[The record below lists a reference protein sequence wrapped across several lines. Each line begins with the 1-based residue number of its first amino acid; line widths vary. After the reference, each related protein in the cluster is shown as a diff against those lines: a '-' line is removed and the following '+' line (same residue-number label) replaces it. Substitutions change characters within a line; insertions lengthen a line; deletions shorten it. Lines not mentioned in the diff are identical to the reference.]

1 MSFDTTQKI
10 ESIDTVQY
18 NYYPTTFYKSQYQ
31 DNIKNSRY
39 IKIPYTSKSNEP
51 NIAIFGSGYVTT
63 ALYIV
68 EPTHLIKNIYYN
80 AELIIEHRSLTNY
93 KKPLYTCFL
102 LKSLNDQPP
111 TAIDSLIEGNQDTLL
126 DLNSMIGS
134 QKTIVFENNLLKSAL
149 VIIFTNPIIINTL
162 FEGGLKSGLMLSPYT
177 DEYSLLNAEPILG
190 DKETGNKETEDKEIG
205 GKTIEGMG
213 NAVPSEMP
221 DISKMAPEMPSMSAM
236 SMNIDEPSA
245 STTRPSNSLPEG
257 KIPSGPSVSIAGYCQ
272 PIDETDPDIAQTAG
286 IVIPINSEIS
296 KNQATDTT
304 IKTLLNFV
312 GFFVLILA
320 AAFIS
325 PVAHRILIVELI
337 LDNEEFSAQRK
348 LNRTN
353 AADIYTST
361 ILFAFAIAFINYG
374 IINNKSMATIIGFY
388 TFIFI
393 ITSILILQY
402 QRIFSPDTY
411 LSQFKTNGVLPSF
424 ENAEMD
430 WGFFSD
436 NISNLFYTKTMIEN
450 TDPVTKD
457 IKPMVPSYKF
467 SMTFI
472 FLCVIYNLMIYLLQ
486 KYKIL
491 NMGGKFFLT
500 SIYFYLFLFCIYLL
514 SLMNHY
520 RYINEKLGVVKK

>member
-1 MSFDTTQKI
+1 MSFDTTQKL

-18 NYYPTTFYKSQYQ
+18 NYYPTTFYKTQYQ
-31 DNIKNSRY
+31 DTLKNSGY

-68 EPTHLIKNIYYN
+68 EPTHLIKNAYYN
-80 AELIIEHRSLTNY
+80 AELIVEHRSLTNY
-93 KKPLYTCFL
+93 NQPLYTCFL
-102 LKSLNDQPP
+102 LKSLNDQLP

-126 DLNSMIGS
+126 DLNSMMES
-134 QKTIVFENNLLKSAL
+134 QKTIVFDNNLLKSAL
-149 VIIFTNPIIINTL
+149 VIIFTKPIIINTV
-162 FEGGLKSGLMLSPYT
+162 FNGGLKSGVMLSPYT
-177 DEYSLLNAEPILG
+177 DEYSILKAEPILG
-190 DKETGNKETEDKEIG
+190 NKEMGNKEMGNKDKI
-205 GKTIEGMG
+205 IEGMNNDKTNMMIQG
-213 NAVPSEMP
+213 RPRT
-221 DISKMAPEMPSMSAM
+221 
-236 SMNIDEPSA
+236 
-245 STTRPSNSLPEG
+245 TTRPSNSIPEG
-257 KIPSGPSVSIAGYCQ
+257 EFSNGPPVSIAGYCQ

-296 KNQATDTT
+296 KNKAADTT

-312 GFFVLILA
+312 GFFVLIIA

-325 PVAHRILIVELI
+325 PIAHRILIVELI
-337 LDNEEFSAQRK
+337 LDNEDFSAQRK

-361 ILFAFAIAFINYG
+361 LLFAFAIAFINYG
-374 IINNKSMATIIGFY
+374 IINNKSMATIMGFY

-430 WGFFSD
+430 WGFFMD
-436 NISNLFYTKTMIEN
+436 NISNLFYTKTMVPNE
-450 TDPVTKD
+450 DPVTKTV
-457 IKPMVPSYKF
+457 KPMVASYKF
-467 SMTFI
+467 SFTFI
-472 FLCVIYNLMIYLLQ
+472 LLSFIYSGIIYLLK
-486 KYKIL
+486 KYKIT
-491 NMGGKFFLT
+491 NTGGKFFLT
-500 SIYFYLFLFCIYLL
+500 SIYFYIFLFAIYLIAL
-514 SLMNHY
+514 LNHF
-520 RYINEKLGVVKK
+520 RYINEKLGVKPLSQIGKSLGNTVGVKK